1 MRHVLAGLLVI
12 AACHVAAAHS
22 VERWTSDKVVGLYCE
37 LIDPVR
43 VENYFLNRQGIFAF
57 TIGTKSAFT
66 APLWYWRIRDGRL
79 QLSDDDSIREQFTLL
94 SMRHGI
100 LKVRKQS
107 GEIAHFR
114 YRFEHKRI

>member
-1 MRHVLAGLLVI
+1 MRHLLASLLVI

-22 VERWTSDKVVGLYCE
+22 VERWTSGKVVGLYCE

-43 VENYFLNRQGIFAF
+43 VENYFFNKQRIVAV
-57 TIGTKSAFT
+57 TIGTKSSLT

-94 SMRHGI
+94 NMRHGI
-100 LKVRKQS
+100 LTIRKGS
-107 GEIAHFR
+107 GEMAHFR
-114 YRFEHKRI
+114 YRFEHKRT